1 MDELWFCLGFSC
13 ESCGDEELAEEGPGW
28 DVATACTEL
37 VQGAVCDVGE
47 ELGLDAAGTLEQGVV
62 SGAHGTHGCALF
74 YLRELQTRMLC
85 HYASLVWA

>member
-28 DVATACTEL
+28 DVSATCTDL
-37 VQGAVCDVGE
+37 VEGTVCDVGE
-47 ELGLDAAGTLEQGVV
+47 KLGLNAACPLDQVVV
-62 SGAHGTHGCALF
+62 SGAQCTYGCALF